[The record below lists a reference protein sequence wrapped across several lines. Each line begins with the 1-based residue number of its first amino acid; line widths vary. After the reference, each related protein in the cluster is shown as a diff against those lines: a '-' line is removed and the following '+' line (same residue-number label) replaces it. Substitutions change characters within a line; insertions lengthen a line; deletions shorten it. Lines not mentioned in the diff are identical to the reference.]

1 MDPSSIVLPNS
12 LQSAW
17 ALTIVLAFAGYLV
30 TFMFTRT
37 MARRADRL
45 RMVNERLNEFYGP
58 LYVASQAGNIAYRS
72 LLHKQGKTQSY
83 PILDSELAEWVLW
96 VKTIF
101 MPLNNIR
108 ERIIIEKAH
117 LIVEEQMP
125 RCLLDFVT
133 HVVGYKAVLA
143 KWAEGDYSERRST
156 IGWPPEFDLY
166 VERSYQALKAEQT
179 RLLHNIF
186 WRAWRRCF
194 PRRSRERPARE
205 EIVARTVSS

>member
-12 LQSAW
+12 LQNSAVV
-17 ALTIVLAFAGYLV
+17 LTVVLAFAGYLV
-30 TFMFTRT
+30 TFMFTRM

-72 LLHKQGKTQSY
+72 LLQKQGKTQSY

-96 VKTIF
+96 MKTIF
-101 MPLNNIR
+101 IPLNDIR

-133 HVVGYKAVLA
+133 HVVGYKAVVA
-143 KWAEGDYSERRST
+143 KWAEGDYTERRST
-156 IGWPPEFDLY
+156 IGWPPEFDIY

-179 RLLHNIF
+179 RLLNNMA

-194 PRRSRERPARE
+194 PRRKA
-205 EIVARTVSS
+205 

>member
-12 LQSAW
+12 LQNA
-17 ALTIVLAFAGYLV
+17 AVLTVVLAFAGYLM
-30 TFMFTRT
+30 TFMITRVMT
-37 MARRADRL
+37 RRADRL
-45 RMVNERLNEFYGP
+45 KQVNERLNEFYGP

-72 LLHKQGKTQSY
+72 LLQKQGKTQSY
-83 PILDSELAEWVLW
+83 PILDSELEEWVLW
-96 VKTIF
+96 MRTIF
-101 MPLNNIR
+101 IPLNEVR
-108 ERIIIEKAH
+108 EKIIIEKAH

-143 KWAEGDYSERRST
+143 KWGDGDYSERRST

-179 RLLHNIF
+179 RLLHSAI
-186 WRAWRRCF
+186 WLAWHRCF
-194 PRRSRERPARE
+194 RPRKR
-205 EIVARTVSS
+205 